1 MRRWY
6 PTENRW
12 AQRMIFSSFVS
23 KGRGGRVVQM
33 SVPSVG
39 ENIHVAATRCTDL
52 HLGGKGWGS
61 VSLCRC
67 WLKSGTPHQ
76 HRTPPAHTW
85 WSKGGTA
92 CFHGFNHQRWMGS
105 MCRWYPTENRWA
117 QHMIFSSFVSKGRGG
132 RVVQMSVPSVTPNNS
147 SYLSQLPFNLLY
159 HSERGVWVIW
169 ALVGWPAATMRP
181 HEAGASLERWDHR
194 PGWFLSWTL

>member
-1 MRRWY
+1 MCKWY

-12 AQRMIFSSFVS
+12 AQHMIFSSFVS

-105 MCRWYPTENRWA
+105 MCKWYPTENRWA

-132 RVVQMSVPSVTPNNS
+132 RVVQMSVPSVAL
-147 SYLSQLPFNLLY
+147 LSLPFLFFPASSFHALSSLLLSFY
-159 HSERGVWVIW
+159 LFHT
-169 ALVGWPAATMRP
+169 L
-181 HEAGASLERWDHR
+181 SLLFSFFVFQLIFH
-194 PGWFLSWTL
+194 